1 MRSKEICDCGVFIYF
16 FPFLQKMS
24 SLVERLRVRSERRP
38 LYNLDISDDE
48 ADVGPGKSGQPAEK
62 PERID
67 REDAVCDT
75 R

>member
-1 MRSKEICDCGVFIYF
+1 M
-16 FPFLQKMS
+16 
-24 SLVERLRVRSERRP
+24 ERLRVRSERRP
-38 LYNLDISDDE
+38 VYSLDLSDDE
-48 ADVGPGKSGQPAEK
+48 ADLGRGKSGDPSEK